1 MKKLLITTTLLL
13 LLSLK
18 PLFAGVA
25 KGIDV
30 REVQTILASF
40 CFNPGPVD
48 GVWGK
53 KTEKAAEEF
62 FTKYF
67 KIYGGYFGHVQL
79 KMLQASNR
87 AGVVGGKNIERCNT
101 PVAENKNYSFEKIP
115 GSKFHS
121 PKGNTSSG
129 TWWGHNQ
136 SKIIRFENT
145 VFTYVVE
152 NQKGKISN
160 LTLYKKNG
168 SNQWQRGTSVPCT
181 APGNILIDS
190 NGGLH
195 LLVHQPEN
203 TQSSGSEGS
212 LEYYYFENAG
222 AGDISNFKKKTVIYR
237 GNGKE
242 KVNKRIGASISPQNE
257 IVLAFGL
264 GTSEYLYSKKA
275 DTNKWKKMRAGVNLG
290 HNFYYPYPIVTPS
303 GYSILAI
310 QDDYVIHKGQAKNP
324 YHIAIYFENMK
335 GKWSHE
341 YLLDNTKSQQA
352 ISKTKWRT
360 INISDIYFD
369 KNNNIHVIFKDHV
382 KGKWLHYKK
391 KLGETNWKK
400 KAIKANAKINWVR
413 IIELNGKIFY
423 SLASWRQIFL
433 MNSENSKTL
442 ELRASSLKIEGIYP
456 YIASSKNGSSEK
468 SQFLDMLILNGSS
481 KSYPDAPNYY
491 LKISKSWV
499 LENLN

>member
-1 MKKLLITTTLLL
+1 MKKLLITATLFL

-25 KGIDV
+25 KGVDV
-30 REVQTILASF
+30 REVQTILTEL
-40 CFNPGPVD
+40 CFNPGPID

-121 PKGNTSSG
+121 PKGNISPA

-145 VFTYVVE
+145 VFTYIVE

-168 SNQWQRGTSVPCT
+168 SNKWQRGASVPCT
-181 APGNILIDS
+181 VPGNILIDS

-275 DTNKWKKMRAGVNLG
+275 ETNKWKKCVQ
-290 HNFYYPYPIVTPS
+290 V
-303 GYSILAI
+303 SI
-310 QDDYVIHKGQAKNP
+310 
-324 YHIAIYFENMK
+324 
-335 GKWSHE
+335 
-341 YLLDNTKSQQA
+341 
-352 ISKTKWRT
+352 
-360 INISDIYFD
+360 
-369 KNNNIHVIFKDHV
+369 
-382 KGKWLHYKK
+382 
-391 KLGETNWKK
+391 
-400 KAIKANAKINWVR
+400 
-413 IIELNGKIFY
+413 
-423 SLASWRQIFL
+423 
-433 MNSENSKTL
+433 
-442 ELRASSLKIEGIYP
+442 
-456 YIASSKNGSSEK
+456 
-468 SQFLDMLILNGSS
+468 
-481 KSYPDAPNYY
+481 
-491 LKISKSWV
+491 
-499 LENLN
+499 